1 MAGQDCTIQQLL
13 EMINSLKTKVENLE
27 TSSKK
32 GSITKLWSGSHW
44 MDGGSA
50 LTISNYN
57 FSEFTSIVI
66 SCNTDNNDTDTGGW
80 RNCCLY
86 CPTAWYGARSNTVM
100 DLTGDDWAGAW
111 LKDEHTII
119 PQAGGDV
126 WIRAVYG
133 IK

>member
-1 MAGQDCTIQQLL
+1 MASQDCTIQQLL
-13 EMINSLKTKVENLE
+13 EMINSLQSKVDSLE
-27 TSSKK
+27 QSSKK
-32 GSITKLWSGSHW
+32 GSITTLWTGSHY

-57 FSEFTSIVI
+57 FDEYTTIVV
-66 SCNTDNNDTDTGGW
+66 SCNTDNNDTDTSAH

-86 CPTAWYGARSNTVM
+86 CPTAKYGARSGTWM

-111 LKDEHTII
+111 LSNNHTII